1 MGVAQVRVIPATGA
15 ERFAQFIFDKL
26 DPFIKEETEGR
37 VKITKVEFR
46 EHGKN
51 SAMYEAASSNEKLET
66 ILSSLKDL

>member
-1 MGVAQVRVIPATGA
+1 MACLGTSRAIQRKV
-15 ERFAQFIFDKL
+15 
-26 DPFIKEETEGR
+26 
-37 VKITKVEFR
+37 TKVEFK

>member
-1 MGVAQVRVIPATGA
+1 MNRKYP
-15 ERFAQFIFDKL
+15 IFSVFRPSKKL

-51 SAMYEAASSNEKLET
+51 SAMYEEASSNEKLENVLKT
-66 ILSSLKDL
+66 LSSL